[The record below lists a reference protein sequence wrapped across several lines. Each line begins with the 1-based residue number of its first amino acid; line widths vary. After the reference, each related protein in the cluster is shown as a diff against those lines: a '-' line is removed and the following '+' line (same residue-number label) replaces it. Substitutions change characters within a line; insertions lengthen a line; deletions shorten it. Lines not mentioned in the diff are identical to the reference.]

1 MDNMLYISMSGAKEN
16 MNALA
21 VRANNIAN
29 VNTHGFKADFEQAR
43 SMQAFGEGLP
53 TRVFAITESPGQDFT
68 AGGLQQTGNALDV
81 AIQGDGWLSVLDDKN
96 NESYT
101 RSGSLHMSPTG
112 ELLTSSGR
120 PVLGENGPIVIPV
133 PVEQIKIHADGRIEV
148 RPQGAPANALEE
160 VDQLKLV
167 NPDVR
172 NLVKGYDGMFRQA
185 DGTPAAVDLTVQ
197 VAGGALETSNVSAV
211 GELTG
216 MINLQR
222 QFEMQIKMMKTAEE
236 NDKASDSLLRVS

>member
-68 AGGLQQTGNALDV
+68 GGGLQQTGNALDV

-96 NESYT
+96 QESYT
-101 RSGSLHMSPTG
+101 RGGSLHMSPTG

-133 PVEQIKIHADGRIEV
+133 PVEQIKIHG
-148 RPQGAPANALEE
+148 
-160 VDQLKLV
+160 
-167 NPDVR
+167 
-172 NLVKGYDGMFRQA
+172 
-185 DGTPAAVDLTVQ
+185 
-197 VAGGALETSNVSAV
+197 NVSAV

>member
-21 VRANNIAN
+21 VRANNLAN
-29 VNTHGFKADFEQAR
+29 VNTHGFKSDFEQAR

-53 TRVFAITESPGQDFT
+53 TRVFSITESPGQDFT
-68 AGGLQQTGNALDV
+68 GGALQQTGNDLDI
-81 AIQGDGWLSVLDDKN
+81 AIQGDGWLSVLDKNN

-101 RSGSLHMSPTG
+101 RGGSLHINANG
-112 ELLTSSGR
+112 ELLTASGR
-120 PVLGENGPIVIPV
+120 PVIGEGGPIIIPT
-133 PVEQIKIHADGRIEV
+133 PIERIKIHSDGRIEV

-167 NPDVR
+167 NPNVK
-172 NLVKGYDGMFRQA
+172 NLIKGDDGMFRLA
-185 DGTPAAVDLTVQ
+185 DGKPAPVAENVQ
-197 VAGGALETSNVSAV
+197 IAGGALETSNVSAV
-211 GELTG
+211 SELTG

-236 NDKASDSLLRVS
+236 NDKASDSLLRIG

>member
-21 VRANNIAN
+21 IHANNLAN

-68 AGGLQQTGNALDV
+68 GGALQQTGNALDV
-81 AIQGDGWLSVLDDKN
+81 ALQGDGWLSVLDDKN
-96 NESYT
+96 KEGYT
-101 RSGSLHMSPTG
+101 RSGSLHMSATG

-120 PVLGENGPIVIPV
+120 SVLGVNGPIVIPV
-133 PVEQIKIHADGRIEV
+133 PVEQIKIHADGRIEI

-172 NLVKGYDGMFRQA
+172 NLVKGYDGLFRQA
-185 DGTPAAVDLTVQ
+185 DGTPAIVDPNVQ
-197 VAGGALETSNVSAV
+197 VIGGALETSNVSAI

-236 NDKASDSLLRVS
+236 NDKASDSLLQIS